1 MAGALRTIAVLSVL
15 AAVVAVG
22 IGFLPQGVRADPPTP
37 WPAPGDGDVSI
48 QVETRAVVVAGS
60 PPVTI
65 DIKPGCKCNLIILHR
80 CCCFSTIPVAIITT
94 PEFDATTVDPT
105 TVVFAGAAAKWSK
118 AVDVDHDGDKDLL
131 LTFKI
136 KDTNLAPGDT
146 EACLDGETFDGTA
159 IHGCDS
165 VRVISLDRW
174 WKPITAAAGAIVLD
188 DGAGD
193 NVSGGTGQTA
203 ALGASS
209 APAALP
215 AAGSSGFALW
225 GDGRPWWVGLA
236 LGVVAGALIVGG
248 VGWVFAGKRRNGPN
262 P

>member
-1 MAGALRTIAVLSVL
+1 MAGALRIIALLSVL
-15 AAVVAVG
+15 AAVLAVG
-22 IGFLPQGVRADPPTP
+22 SGRLPLGARADDT
-37 WPAPGDGDVSI
+37 I
-48 QVETRAVVVAGS
+48 RVETRAVVGS

-65 DIKPGCKCNLIILHR
+65 DIEPGWKGNDIILAR
-80 CCCFSTIPVAIITT
+80 SYLGVVPVAIITT
-94 PEFDATTVDPT
+94 PEFDATTVDPN
-105 TVVFAGAAAKWSK
+105 TVVLAGAHTKWWE
-118 AVDVDHDGDKDLL
+118 AVDVDRDGDKDLL
-131 LTFKI
+131 LTFK
-136 KDTNLAPGDT
+136 TQETSLAPGDK
-146 EACLDGETFDGTA
+146 EACPDGQTRDGTA

-188 DGAGD
+188 GGAGD
-193 NVSGGTGQTA
+193 NVSEGKGQTA

-215 AAGSSGFALW
+215 PAGSSGFALW
-225 GDGRPWWVGLA
+225 GDGWPWWVGLA
-236 LGVVAGALIVGG
+236 MGVVAGALIVGG